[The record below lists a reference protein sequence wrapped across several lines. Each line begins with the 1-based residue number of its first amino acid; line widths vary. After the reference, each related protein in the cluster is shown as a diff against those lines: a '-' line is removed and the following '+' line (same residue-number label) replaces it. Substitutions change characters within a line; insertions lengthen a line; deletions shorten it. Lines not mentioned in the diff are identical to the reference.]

1 MLIALPTAMAQMPGA
16 PQAKHFPWSDA
27 SLSPDQHA
35 DPVIKEMTLDE
46 NISLL
51 HGQDMP
57 LFSKGPTD
65 SNGGAGYTATIP
77 RLGIPSIQMANSA
90 YGVTRGAAMGKVFV
104 GAAQRSYRG
113 VFLGSKGRIR
123 VGRAHRPRT
132 ARTGLQHVIE
142 RWSEPRTGA
151 SRWPHPRIPGRRP
164 VSGRHHGGQPGQG
177 VQSQD
182 VIGDLK
188 HYAMNDQESGRNAV
202 NVNSI

>member
-1 MLIALPTAMAQMPGA
+1 MLIALPTAMAQMPEA

-77 RLGIPSIQMANSA
+77 RLGIPSIQMVDSA
-90 YGVTRGAAMGKVFV
+90 YGVTRGD
-104 GAAQRSYRG
+104 
-113 VFLGSKGRIR
+113 
-123 VGRAHRPRT
+123 
-132 ARTGLQHVIE
+132 
-142 RWSEPRTGA
+142 
-151 SRWPHPRIPGRRP
+151 
-164 VSGRHHGGQPGQG
+164 GQG
-177 VQSQD
+177 IRRRCPAILQRRLPGIQRPHSSMARSSAASCANRATAC
-182 VIGDLK
+182 
-188 HYAMNDQESGRNAV
+188 H
-202 NVNSI
+202 